1 MKNQHEKHIKAIG
14 HKLRWV
20 KCKLLLIKKYN
31 PPPLTSSSA
40 DEQVTNIQ
48 SKCQKNWSNVI
59 VLWNNLKKGLER
71 ENVPVI
77 HCSGW
82 PIIIW
87 LNRFTRPNIRLGMAW
102 FRDQGLWLQIC
113 YGFPIISS
121 SCSLSSEVFALI
133 VTLHCFVPSS
143 CIVFTVHQSFVSV

>member
-1 MKNQHEKHIKAIG
+1 MTIIHSH
-14 HKLRWV
+14 
-20 KCKLLLIKKYN
+20 LLTLKIVLYLWN
-31 PPPLTSSSA
+31 GS
-40 DEQVTNIQ
+40 I
-48 SKCQKNWSNVI
+48 WSNI
-59 VLWNNLKKGLER
+59 ILLWNDLKKGLER

-143 CIVFTVHQSFVSV
+143 CIVFTVHQSFVSVWLYCWSLNGGSASQVSKSNVVRRVVWSPLT